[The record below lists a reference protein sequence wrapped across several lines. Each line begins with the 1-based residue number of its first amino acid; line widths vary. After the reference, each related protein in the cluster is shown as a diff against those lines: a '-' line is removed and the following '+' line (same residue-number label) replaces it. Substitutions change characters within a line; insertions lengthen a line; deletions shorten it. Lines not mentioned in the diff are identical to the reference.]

1 MVRAFNEEEVQTL
14 KQSLIGR
21 ALLPPEPGKDK
32 LTKVY
37 IVKSLLE
44 GFEAK
49 YNEDITLSTWPWG
62 LFAATRRWIASHSR
76 STHWAV
82 EIRGDFYETFR
93 QKQYSWPEWAATLR
107 LTKKELAVNERIVVE
122 RLYVGTTAC
131 SDREIAGRGTG
142 SPI

>member
-62 LFAATRRWIASHSR
+62 LSLPLVA
-76 STHWAV
+76 
-82 EIRGDFYETFR
+82 
-93 QKQYSWPEWAATLR
+93 
-107 LTKKELAVNERIVVE
+107 
-122 RLYVGTTAC
+122 
-131 SDREIAGRGTG
+131 G
-142 SPI
+142 SPLTPAVRIGPSR